1 MLSLKETKFYENV
14 LKEINY
20 PFADIY
26 IFEGFVVSEIKEG
39 VVFSWEDHAKRI
51 VADIVNFTNNNGTE
65 IVYLSHRI
73 HSYSLKPMDWL
84 YFYKNRFNLKGYGVI
99 GYNSF
104 SFLNTVVENL
114 FFSKKIRRFGDL
126 ETAIQ
131 WAKSRVLIDINN
143 QN

>member
-1 MLSLKETKFYENV
+1 MLSLKETRFYNDV

-26 IFEGFVVSEIKEG
+26 VFEGYVISEIKEG

-51 VADIVNFTNNNGTE
+51 VSDVHEYTKNDGSD

-73 HSYSLKPMDWL
+73 NSYSLKPMDWL
-84 YFYKNRFNLKGYGVI
+84 YFYKNSFNLKGYGVI
-99 GYNSF
+99 GYSSF
-104 SFLNTVVENL
+104 SFFNTVVENL
-114 FFSKKIRRFGDL
+114 FFNKKIRRFNEL

-131 WAKSRVLIDINN
+131 WAKSRVLMDK
-143 QN
+143 

>member
-1 MLSLKETKFYENV
+1 MLSLKETKFYTDV

-20 PFADIY
+20 PHADLY
-26 IFEGFVVSEIKEG
+26 IFEGFVFSEIKEG
-39 VVFSWEDHAKRI
+39 IVFSWEDHAKKM
-51 VADIVNFTNNNGTE
+51 VADVVAYTNNDGSD

-84 YFYKNRFNLKGYGVI
+84 YFYKNSFNLKGYGVV

-114 FFSKKIRRFGDL
+114 FFNKKNRRFSDL

-131 WAKSRVLIDINN
+131 WAKSRALIDTTNST
-143 QN
+143 